1 MDQELPADRAKLL
14 VFALTI
20 EVQEALR
27 DAFPGCAS
35 ILGEYSQRKRMEQVD
50 RFQTDPSCP
59 LMVASLKAAA
69 EGLTLTCHE
78 QRPVVELPWA
88 PTHLEQAEDRTHRIG
103 QTLPVNVWL
112 LVAAGTLEE
121 TRILGSSTGSSR

>member
-1 MDQELPADRAKLL
+1 
-14 VFALTI
+14 
-20 EVQEALR
+20 
-27 DAFPGCAS
+27 
-35 ILGEYSQRKRMEQVD
+35 MEQVD
-50 RFQTDPSCP
+50 RFQTDPSCQ

-69 EGLTLTCHE
+69 EGLTLTATNNVL
-78 QRPVVELPWA
+78 VVELPWA

-121 TRILGSSTGSSR
+121 RILEILDRKQQVADRAVDGRSTTEILTEMLRSGKGSRR